1 MPSTSAE
8 PVLRASWTSGWFC
21 TLPSQTMHRRASSS
35 HYQRPLKSTGSL
47 SLRIILKKKK
57 EEMLDQ
63 RIYTL
68 SVLTGAGF
76 QNKSAS
82 SPRAAPGGLTD
93 GGGLIASGCI
103 SELIQRMSF
112 FSTQRPVTFLL
123 SDGLF
128 TTSNVT
134 HKLVLLCICQGSAES
149 HHSRDQIKWGPGTA
163 LDTPHL

>member
-1 MPSTSAE
+1 M
-8 PVLRASWTSGWFC
+8 VLHSSFTNNASVSI
-21 TLPSQTMHRRASSS
+21 Q
-35 HYQRPLKSTGSL
+35 L
-47 SLRIILKKKK
+47 SLPTSPQEYWQLVFKDNSKKKKKK

-149 HHSRDQIKWGPGTA
+149 HHSRDQIK
-163 LDTPHL
+163 